1 MIVGVLL
8 LGFILGIVTDFIRLG
23 PSEVALPANALSV
36 DSEFIRIPDG
46 DSVWDYYYLVATI
59 SNGVTDLSVQP
70 YETAVT
76 FRTNSGDTLG
86 HYPSGDDHKTTP
98 FILTFPDVYRTF
110 TFPAGSIGYSE
121 PSSGTAKWIARGE
134 SGWESRPIFR
144 DQANFVLEVRI
155 VDGMRPSVSTVV
167 TVTWYYHSAIQAY
180 PVASR
185 TVETPTML
193 MPSDPPS
200 T

>member
-1 MIVGVLL
+1 MIAGVLL

-46 DSVWDYYYLVATI
+46 DSTWDYYYLVATI
-59 SNGVTDLSVQP
+59 SNRVTDPSVQP
-70 YETAVT
+70 YEAVVT
-76 FRTNSGDTLG
+76 FHTNSGETLG
-86 HYPSGDDHKTTP
+86 HYPSFGDHKAIP
-98 FILTFPDVYRTF
+98 FIFTFPDVDRTF

-121 PSSGTAKWIARGE
+121 PSSGMAKWTARGE
-134 SGWESRPIFR
+134 SDWESRPIFR
-144 DQANFVLEVRI
+144 DQASFVLEIRI
-155 VDGMRPSVSTVV
+155 VDGMKPSLSTVV

-193 MPSDPPS
+193 MPSGRLS